1 MAWCGSE
8 DWLSADAMY
17 HEGSLLVKG
26 RKYAMRTDV
35 MYEKASK
42 MRNKEV
48 KEMKEEV
55 VIRPTL
61 S

>member
-1 MAWCGSE
+1 
-8 DWLSADAMY
+8 MY